1 MKVNIIV
8 AMSPNGAIGYK
19 GAIPWHVAE
28 DLAHFKAVTFG
39 HTVVMGSKTYISLPN
54 GALPGRRNIVLSR
67 KLISVSGCEVCHS
80 LPEAI
85 DRCKTDDEV
94 FIIGGASVY
103 KEALPIAD
111 KLYLTLISDNP
122 PQADTFFPRMDLQD
136 WTETKKE
143 KHNGFSFIELVRK
156 RQ

>member
-1 MKVNIIV
+1 MNVNIIA

-39 HTVVMGSKTYISLPN
+39 HTVVMGSKTYFSLPN

-67 KLISVSGCEVCHS
+67 KLDSINGCEVCHS
-80 LPEAI
+80 LPEALS
-85 DRCKTDDEV
+85 RCKVDGEV

-103 KEALPIAD
+103 EEALPIAD
-111 KLYLTLISDNP
+111 KLYLTLISSNP
-122 PQADTFFPRMDLQD
+122 LHADTFFPRMDLQD
-136 WTETKKE
+136 WEETKKE
-143 KHNGFSFIELVRK
+143 KHDGFSFIEFVRK